1 MTRIR
6 VNFNRLAIAT
16 RITNRIERVV
26 QPILDNEVLKDS
38 NFYVP
43 MDTSNLKDS
52 GIRGT
57 RLGSGK
63 IVWDAAYAR
72 RQYYEDN
79 NKSKDNNP
87 NASDRWFEKAKVRN
101 KDKWI
106 RISNQKGGF
115 RR

>member
-1 MTRIR
+1 MATRIT
-6 VNFNRLAIAT
+6 VNFNRLRIAT
-16 RITNRIERVV
+16 RLTNRLDTLI
-26 QPILDNEVLKDS
+26 QPVIDNEVLKDS

-43 MDTSNLKDS
+43 MDTGNLKDS

-57 RLGSGK
+57 RIGSGE
-63 IVWDAAYAR
+63 IVWDSVYAR

-87 NASDRWFEKAKVRN
+87 NASDRWFEKAKIRN

-106 RISNQKGGF
+106 RIAN
-115 RR
+115 RRWND